1 MGRSP
6 TCEPHRHDQTS
17 PNMQIHSHTPHQ
29 LPNASN
35 VQIATFCHNLEAV
48 CIGRVQ
54 LTSNQ
59 HLQSQRLQTAR
70 CPQPTRACSLASG
83 LGYPQAACTS
93 RSTCCT
99 AAALIDTLWPLVCC
113 SSLNLSCFS
122 VFFALHAAICS
133 GPQCARVTILT
144 LGSAGLETDVCSSR
158 MAATRRFHHL

>member
-93 RSTCCT
+93 RSTCLHRSSSHRHPV
-99 AAALIDTLWPLVCC
+99 APGLLFLLELILLLGLFRSSCC
-113 SSLNLSCFS
+113 DLF
-122 VFFALHAAICS
+122 
-133 GPQCARVTILT
+133 GPAMRPSDHLDPRKRWAR
-144 LGSAGLETDVCSSR
+144 D
-158 MAATRRFHHL
+158 